1 MKLSFRYFLG
11 IIFLFIQC
19 ASNPVS
25 ETLES
30 WQIERDNKNYWYGV
44 SIISK
49 KPNID
54 NIQEVAR
61 NQAIAEIASQ
71 IKININQ
78 DFKRIVEEKNYNIN
92 DYSIQIIDS
101 RVNMN
106 IEDVEILDF
115 RDSKDSYMLIARLS
129 KNKYYDNIKR
139 KRDNATALALEY
151 VSKIKSPTLESFKNL
166 VNAENLILPYLDYP
180 IYIQY
185 ESKTENLYS
194 LIHSIRDDLISRIVV
209 LSEKNNISLKE
220 LTGDNQAII
229 VQTMDRQTNLALPN
243 IPLVSIFNGDVS
255 KCSTNSKGECEFFIN
270 KPSFTKEIK
279 QSLKINIDRE
289 SLYKNTEEF
298 NYLDCQVILNL
309 EPINI
314 YIEVSEENLGRKNL
328 HPYIEPIVKEYFITN
343 FNSNF
348 ITDKEKSDINIKVSV
363 STRTNTNKSNEF
375 GVYQVFAD
383 ATIDVIIN
391 NQAESILKMA
401 INDIQ
406 GADFTSFDEAGH
418 KALKKIRNKIFD
430 ETLPDLVSI
439 LNKN

>member
-151 VSKIKSPTLESFKNL
+151 VSKIKSPTLESFENL

-180 IYIQY
+180 IYIEY

-209 LSEKNNISLKE
+209 LSKKNNISLKE

-348 ITDKEKSDINIKVSV
+348 ITDKQKSDINIKVSV

-391 NQAESILKMA
+391 NQAESLLKMA

>member
-151 VSKIKSPTLESFKNL
+151 VSKIKSPTLESFENL

-180 IYIQY
+180 IYIEY

>member
-180 IYIQY
+180 IYIEY

>member
-289 SLYKNTEEF
+289 SLYKNTKEF
-298 NYLDCQVILNL
+298 NYLDYQVILNL

-348 ITDKEKSDINIKVSV
+348 ITDKQKSDINIKVSV

>member
-1 MKLSFRYFLG
+1 MKLNFRYSFG
-11 IIFLFIQC
+11 IIFLLIQC

-30 WQIERDNKNYWYGV
+30 WQEKRDNSNYWYGV

-49 KPNID
+49 NSNID

-78 DFKRIVEEKNYNIN
+78 DFKRIIEEKNYNIN

-101 RVNMN
+101 RINMN

-115 RDSKDSYMLIARLS
+115 KDSKDSYMLSARLS
-129 KNKYYDNIKR
+129 KDKYYDNIKR
-139 KRDNATALALEY
+139 KRDNASTLALEY
-151 VSKIKSPTLESFKNL
+151 ISKIKSPTLESFESL
-166 VNAENLILPYLDYP
+166 VNAESLILPYLDYP
-180 IYIQY
+180 IYVEY
-185 ESKTENLYS
+185 ENKTENIYS
-194 LIHSIRDDLISRIVV
+194 LIHSIRDDLIQRIVV
-209 LSEKNNISLKE
+209 LSEKNNISLKNLVGDDE
-220 LTGDNQAII
+220 LITIQVVDH
-229 VQTMDRQTNLALPN
+229 QTNLVLPN
-243 IPLVSIFNGDVS
+243 IPLVAIFNDS
-255 KCSTNSKGECEFFIN
+255 ETKCSTNNQGECEFLIN
-270 KPSFTKEIK
+270 KPSFTKEVK
-279 QSLKINIDRE
+279 QFLKINIDRE
-289 SLYKNTEEF
+289 SLYKNQINF

-314 YIEVSEENLGRKNL
+314 YMEVSEENLGQKNL
-328 HPYIEPIVKEYFITN
+328 HPYIEPILKEYFITN

-363 STRTNTNKSNEF
+363 STRTNMNQPNEF
-375 GVYQVFAD
+375 GVYQTFAD
-383 ATIDVIIN
+383 ATIDVKIN
-391 NQAESILKMA
+391 SQQESILKIA

-406 GADFTSFDEAGH
+406 GADFTSFSEAGH
-418 KALKKIRNKIFD
+418 KALKKIRNKIFG
-430 ETLPDLVSI
+430 ETLPELVSI